1 MSRKLPYCV
10 ALLEVRIPKALN
22 LFMKELFNVQAE
34 KLHKK
39 KISMDVES
47 SYDIFT
53 YAFKYE
59 KKTHLM
65 DIQVNGATIAQ
76 KDERIDIISVF
87 LKIIL
92 NILMLSVVSKIVVE
106 I

>member
-1 MSRKLPYCV
+1 MNICV
-10 ALLEVRIPKALN
+10 V
-22 LFMKELFNVQAE
+22 
-34 KLHKK
+34 
-39 KISMDVES
+39 DVES

-76 KDERIDIISVF
+76 KDERIDIISV
-87 LKIIL
+87 I
-92 NILMLSVVSKIVVE
+92 
-106 I
+106 